1 VAELVHGFIIPET
14 QKEVHRQSVRLKQ
27 EPFLIAAH
35 KELYNET
42 NKVISKE
49 NSE

>member
-1 VAELVHGFIIPET
+1 MQHSFLV
-14 QKEVHRQSVRLKQ
+14 KSKQ

-35 KELYNET
+35 KEIYSET

-49 NSE
+49 DLEE